1 MRLVAR
7 PGDEVGDKFT
17 YPLAYESPGAAR
29 RELDRFVG
37 LIERSLLD
45 DMRIITSE
53 LITLAIGRSP
63 KETDSSIVVTTSLAS
78 NVLRIEVDHV
88 VTRSATPTQSERLTP
103 EAVIRGISDRCAEMA
118 LVPFRAWAEI
128 DVRTNG
134 LVSRSAPV

>member
-1 MRLVAR
+1 L
-7 PGDEVGDKFT
+7 GDEFT
-17 YPLAYESPGAAR
+17 YPLADESPGVAR

-53 LITLAIGRSP
+53 LIALAIGRSP
-63 KETDSSIVVTTSLAS
+63 KAKGSSIVVTTSLAS
-78 NVLRIEVDHV
+78 DVLRIEVDHV
-88 VTRSATPTQSERLTP
+88 VTRSATPTQAERLTP

-118 LVPFRAWAEI
+118 LVPFRGWAEI

-134 LVSRSAPV
+134 LVSRSVAPV